1 MLRVEELE
9 VRYQDLT
16 ALRRISLGIDD
27 GEFVAIIGSNGSGKT
42 TLLNCI
48 SGLIPANSGR
58 ILWKGMVVSGM
69 PPDQVCRFGITQV
82 PEGRKLFPKMTVEEN
97 LELGAYLP
105 AARAKFRENKERV
118 FNLFPKLAERRMQPA
133 GSLSGG
139 EQQMLAVSR
148 ALMACPQLLMLDEP
162 SLGLAPIAAKEV
174 FRIISVLN
182 REGLTVMLVSQE
194 VRQALEIAQ
203 RVYLMENGKVVLSG
217 PACEM
222 AEDPRIKES
231 YLGL

>member
-58 ILWKGMVVSGM
+58 ILWKGMVVSGR